1 MIFLDQYKI
10 ENATNIDNDPCF
22 AMPEIYPNFQSE
34 MTRFKQLLIDLV
46 EEGKPKTFYKFGDGD
61 YYFLKKQPVG
71 SATPGKRALSKNYD
85 DIKHEEF
92 VSGVEKN
99 DFITCE
105 LYPRNRAKFTE
116 LYPNKKIDFPAE
128 YGYGLV
134 ANKWLTR
141 QFAGKIGLIGAHD
154 KINLIQDMMFVP
166 EYQEYL
172 GLEKFTDYIRIP
184 QKYACDDIDAT
195 EKMIAEQLEKS
206 NSKIFLLGIGHV
218 KSALLH
224 RLKNYSDAVFLD
236 VGTGI
241 DALAGIIDHGRPY
254 MGDWI
259 NHRISGFN
267 YGLLDILQYDI
278 WNTPHRVLKGNV
290 V

>member
-10 ENATNIDNDPCF
+10 ENATNIDDDPCF

-34 MTRFKQLLIDLV
+34 MMRFKQLLIDLV

-71 SATPGKRALSKNYD
+71 SATPGKRALSKNYN

-105 LYPRNRAKFTE
+105 LYPRNRAKFIE

-134 ANKWLTR
+134 ANRWLTR

-154 KINLIQDMMFVP
+154 KINLIQSMMSIT

-224 RLKNYSDAVFLD
+224 RLKNYSDSVFLD

-259 NHRISGFN
+259 NYRISGFN
-267 YGLLDILQYDI
+267 YGLLDILQYNI
-278 WNTPHRVLKGNV
+278 WNTPHRVLKGNLV
-290 V
+290 

>member
-10 ENATNIDNDPCF
+10 ENATNIDDDPCF

-34 MTRFKQLLIDLV
+34 MMRFKQLLIDLV

-71 SATPGKRALSKNYD
+71 SATPGKRALSKNYN

-105 LYPRNRAKFTE
+105 LYPRNRAKFIE

-134 ANKWLTR
+134 ANRWLTR

-154 KINLIQDMMFVP
+154 KINLIQSMMSVT

-224 RLKNYSDAVFLD
+224 RLKNYSDSVFLD

-267 YGLLDILQYDI
+267 YGLLDILQYNI
-278 WNTPHRVLKGNV
+278 WNTPHRVLKGNLV
-290 V
+290 